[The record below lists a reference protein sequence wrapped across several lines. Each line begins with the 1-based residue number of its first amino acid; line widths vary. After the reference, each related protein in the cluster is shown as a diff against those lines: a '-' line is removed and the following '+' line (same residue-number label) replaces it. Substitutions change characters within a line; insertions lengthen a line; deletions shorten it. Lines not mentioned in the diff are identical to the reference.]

1 MDPAGGAVRITQKRS
16 RPGGQGDPEAGAKL
30 IAFPKIPDEPAI
42 VRATAL
48 ELLSAY
54 GAEGRP
60 ALTRGLQDTSPLVRA
75 SAVSGLEQSASDELL
90 PTLTPL
96 LRDPLRAVRMEAAR
110 VLAPA
115 VSSVTGSDREIL
127 AGALAEYEQVQ
138 LSLADTAAAHL
149 NLGVIHNAMGDTG
162 RALDDYMT
170 ALEREQGFTPASINM
185 ANLLNGLGRNP
196 EAEQVLIDA
205 IAQNSEEGEL
215 YYSLGLLQAE
225 MNRLAAAAA
234 NLERAADLLPARPR
248 VRYNYA
254 LALQRMDR
262 RAEAEAQF
270 LESYRVGP
278 DDPSVVQALA
288 IFYFQD
294 ARWDEALEWAERL
307 VEMLPDE
314 PGARLFLDEIRR
326 NSG

>member
-1 MDPAGGAVRITQKRS
+1 
-16 RPGGQGDPEAGAKL
+16 
-30 IAFPKIPDEPAI
+30 
-42 VRATAL
+42 
-48 ELLSAY
+48 
-54 GAEGRP
+54 
-60 ALTRGLQDTSPLVRA
+60 
-75 SAVSGLEQSASDELL
+75 
-90 PTLTPL
+90 
-96 LRDPLRAVRMEAAR
+96 MEAAR

-115 VSSVTGSDREIL
+115 LASVSGSDRELL

-149 NLGVIHNAMGDTG
+149 NLGVIHNAAGDTG
-162 RALDDYMT
+162 RALEDYRT
-170 ALEREQGFTPASINM
+170 ALEREPGFTPASINL

-196 EAEQVLIDA
+196 EAERVLTDA
-205 IAQNSEEGEL
+205 IRRNGAEGEL
-215 YYSLGLLQAE
+215 YYSLGLLQGE
-225 MNRLAAAAA
+225 MNRMAAATA
-234 NLERAADLLPARPR
+234 NLEIAAELLPGRPR
-248 VRYNYA
+248 VRYNYG
-254 LALQRMDR
+254 LALQRLGR

-288 IFYFQD
+288 IFYAQD

-307 VEMLPDE
+307 VEMVPDE